1 MKNDLTKWMNI
12 LKVALAVIGIGVCL
26 LLFGGPNNTA
36 ELSEVESF
44 RDGAK
49 MGAATWYTIIVLFSC
64 VALVLFFFVR
74 QLISNPKKTLFS
86 IIGIVVALV
95 LYLLLYGIGTND
107 TSETLAL
114 TESIGNV
121 SKGTITSTTAGLYTV
136 LFGLVAAVIAIVA
149 TPFIGKLRK

>member
-1 MKNDLTKWMNI
+1 
-12 LKVALAVIGIGVCL
+12 CL
-26 LLFGGPNNTA
+26 FLFSGPNNTA
-36 ELSEVESF
+36 ELSEIESF
-44 RDGAK
+44 RDGVK
-49 MGAATWYTIIVLFSC
+49 MTAATYFTIFVLAAC

-95 LYLLLYGIGTND
+95 LYLLLYVVGTSD
-107 TSETLAL
+107 TSESLAL

-136 LFGLVAAVIAIVA
+136 LVGLAAAVIAIVA

>member
-12 LKVALAVIGIGVCL
+12 LKVALAVIGIGSCL
-26 LLFGGPNNTA
+26 FLFGGPNNTA
-36 ELSEVESF
+36 ELSEIESF

-49 MGAATWYTIIVLFSC
+49 MTTATYFTIFVLVAC
-64 VALVLFFFVR
+64 VALVLFFFVM
-74 QLISNPKKTLFS
+74 QLISNPKKTLLS

-95 LYLLLYGIGTND
+95 LYLVLYGIGTSD
-107 TSETLAL
+107 TSESLAL
-114 TESIGNV
+114 TDSIGDV

-136 LFGLVAAVIAIVA
+136 LTGLVVAILAIVA

>member
-26 LLFGGPNNTA
+26 FLFGGPNNTA
-36 ELSEVESF
+36 ELSEIESF

-49 MGAATWYTIIVLFSC
+49 MNAATYFTIFILVAC
-64 VALVLFFFVR
+64 VALVLFFFVM

-86 IIGIVVALV
+86 IIGIAIALV
-95 LYLLLYGIGTND
+95 LYLILYGIGTSD
-107 TSETLAL
+107 TAETLAL
-114 TESIGNV
+114 TESIGDV

-136 LFGLVAAVIAIVA
+136 LVGLIVAVLAIVA

>member
-12 LKVALAVIGIGVCL
+12 LKVSLAVIGIGVCL
-26 LLFGGPNNTA
+26 FLFSGPNNTA
-36 ELSEVESF
+36 ELSEIESF

-49 MGAATWYTIIVLFSC
+49 MTAATYFTIFVLATC
-64 VALVLFFFVR
+64 VALVLFFFVM

-86 IIGIVVALV
+86 IIGIVIALV
-95 LYLLLYGIGTND
+95 LYLILYGIGTND
-107 TSETLAL
+107 TADSLAL
-114 TESIGNV
+114 TESIGDV

-136 LFGLVAAVIAIVA
+136 LIGLVAAVIAVVA